1 MRWRKKTEE
10 TNVETEVEIDGREE
24 ENLTMPPRKTNK
36 RKKGRMSNEE
46 SPEKRKRRKEKR

>member
-1 MRWRKKTEE
+1 M
-10 TNVETEVEIDGREE
+10 ETEVEIDGREE
-24 ENLTMPPRKTNK
+24 ENLTMLPRKTNK